1 MAGSQELNLP
11 RIAEKITDIR
21 EALEVL
27 WEYASQPDNQFLSD
41 KEAVWSARYAFILM
55 TEAVANIASHVCA
68 KLLDK
73 APSTYADSFI
83 ILGEAGLLD
92 ADLASRLGKM
102 VGFRN
107 LLVHRYG
114 DVDDARMLRIM
125 REDLGDV
132 ELYLQSVAEI
142 LRKMKEEKIS
152 QPPKR

>member
-1 MAGSQELNLP
+1 MDYQELNLA
-11 RIAEKITDIR
+11 RMAEKITDIR

-27 WEYASQPDNQFLSD
+27 REYASRPDSQFLGN

-55 TEAVANIASHVCA
+55 TEAAANIASHVCA
-68 KLLDK
+68 KLLAR
-73 APSTYADSFI
+73 APRTYADSFL

-125 REDLGDV
+125 REDLDDV
-132 ELYLQSVAEI
+132 ELYLQGVARI
-142 LRKMKEEKIS
+142 LHKAK
-152 QPPKR
+152 KR